1 MASREVILR
10 EDVPNL
16 GHTGDVVRVRP
27 GYARN
32 YLLPRGLAVDAS
44 HRNLRMLEH
53 EKRVLGAKAER
64 QRQAAEGIKAKLDG
78 LLLTVRARAGE
89 TGRLFGSVTNID
101 IERLLA
107 ERGFSI
113 ERRRILLPDP
123 IKDLGTHPV
132 VVQIGGG
139 VRATIQVTVE
149 AEVETE
155 TTSE

>member
-16 GHTGDVVRVRP
+16 GHIGDVVRVRP

-32 YLLPRGLAVDAS
+32 FLLPRGLAVEANR
-44 HRNLRMLEH
+44 RNLSTLEH

-64 QRQAAEGIKAKLDG
+64 QRQAAEGVKSKLDG
-78 LLLTVRARAGE
+78 LTLTVRALAGE
-89 TGRLFGSVTNID
+89 TGRLFGSVTNLD

-107 ERGFSI
+107 ERGFTI
-113 ERRRILLPDP
+113 DRRRILLPDP
-123 IKDLGTHPV
+123 IKDVGTHAV
-132 VVQIGGG
+132 VVQIGGA

-149 AEVETE
+149 ADTD
-155 TTSE
+155 TPSE

>member
-16 GHTGDVVRVRP
+16 GHIGDVVRVRP

-44 HRNLRMLEH
+44 HRNLSKLEH
-53 EKRVLGAKAER
+53 EKRVLGAKADR
-64 QRQAAEGIKAKLDG
+64 QRQAAEGVKSKLDG
-78 LLLTVRARAGE
+78 LTLTVRALAGE
-89 TGRLFGSVTNID
+89 TGRLFGSVTNLD

-107 ERGFSI
+107 ERGFI
-113 ERRRILLPDP
+113 MDRRRILLSDP
-123 IKDLGTHPV
+123 IKDLGTHAV

-139 VRATIQVTVE
+139 VRATIQVIVE
-149 AEVETE
+149 ADAEIRNE
-155 TTSE
+155 